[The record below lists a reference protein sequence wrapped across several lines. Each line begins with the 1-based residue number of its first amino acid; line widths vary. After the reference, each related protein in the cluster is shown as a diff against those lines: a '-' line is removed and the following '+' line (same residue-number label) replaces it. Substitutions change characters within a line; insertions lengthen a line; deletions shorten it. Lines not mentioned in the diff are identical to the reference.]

1 MIAFVD
7 EFDTRQ
13 PIRQRAARVYR
24 ALIDADTVAVWK
36 VPNGMTCHVHSFN
49 PVKGGA
55 LRISLTDGAQAV

>member
-1 MIAFVD
+1 MNS
-7 EFDTRQ
+7 TRVSQ
-13 PIRQRAARVYR
+13 YVNAPRERVYR